1 MKRKTLVS
9 VVTVLLVA
17 AGMANGNPASAS
29 AVRFTPS
36 VPASVPP
43 PDGCGSSYHYAGMYT
58 STVQGSW
65 QNDQFSCGGD
75 PFYNGWAGIDGLIG
89 TPATNPTLDIAAG
102 DHQSG
107 WIGMVFGTGGWIQI
121 GWYRG
126 NVGCNNTAGKHVS
139 FTGTGYHL
147 YLESSTTG
155 DPVGAACVGYQ
166 IQDLSPLSLGGSV
179 TYRIDR
185 EGSCWVAYYNYNHQ
199 AGSFCGTSWPSS
211 GHAEMENELYATVGT
226 SSKMPTSDFGSSNPD
241 SNPALRLLSGTG
253 WVPWTANIIQH
264 TSTHDWRYDTSNSKT
279 VFSPYASF
287 YHIHT
292 YGAA

>member
-36 VPASVPP
+36 VPASVLPE
-43 PDGCGSSYHYAGMYT
+43 GCPSNYRYAGMYT
-58 STVQGSW
+58 STVQGSHHY
-65 QNDQFSCGGD
+65 DALSCSTD
-75 PFYNGWAGIDGLIG
+75 PGYYGWAGIDGLIG
-89 TPATNPTLDIAAG
+89 TPPTNPTLDVAAD
-102 DHQSG
+102 DHQVG

-126 NVGCNNTAGKHVS
+126 NVGCNNDAGKHVG

-147 YLESSTTG
+147 YLESTPTG
-155 DPVGAACVGYQ
+155 DLNPMTCTGYQ
-166 IQDLSPLSLGGSV
+166 IQDLSPLALGGSV

-185 EGSCWVAYYNYNHQ
+185 EGSCWIAYYNYNHQ
-199 AGSFCGTSWPSS
+199 AGSFCGTSWPIS
-211 GHAEMENELYATVGT
+211 GAAEMENELYQAGI
-226 SSKMPTSDFGSSNPD
+226 SKMPTSDFGSGDPN
-241 SNPALRLLSGTG
+241 SNPALRILSGSG
-253 WVPWTANIIQH
+253 WVPWTTNIIQH
-264 TSTHDWRYDTSNSKT
+264 TSTHDWRNDTTTGKT
-279 VFSPYASF
+279 VFSPYVSY